1 MSTTNYSDKELFE
14 LPEISISFSPVIKPS
29 KRYKVTNSK
38 DSYNLFMKRWDMN
51 KLYLVEEMYVMFLN
65 RANSVLGILPLSSGG
80 YTGTV
85 VEVRLIL
92 ATALKGAA
100 TGIILAHNHP
110 SGNTKPSMADEQ
122 ITKKLKEAASY
133 HDIKVLDHIIVSED
147 SYLSFADEGLL

>member
-1 MSTTNYSDKELFE
+1 MCTTNYSDKELFE

-29 KRYKVTNSK
+29 QRYKVTNSK

-85 VEVRLIL
+85 AELRLIL
-92 ATALKGAA
+92 VTALKGAA

>member
-1 MSTTNYSDKELFE
+1 MSTTNYSDQELFE

-29 KRYKVTNSK
+29 QRYKVTNSK

-85 VEVRLIL
+85 AEVRLIL
-92 ATALKGAA
+92 VTALKGAA

-122 ITKKLKEAASY
+122 ITKKLKEAAAL
-133 HDIKVLDHIIVSED
+133 HDINLLDHIIVSED